1 MRHNLWKTKCPYLN
15 IRQSHYGSCIRVIG
29 DFGNTVVLRNEKAQ
43 QVFYPCR
50 GKQPR
55 ITNYLIML
63 ISDFL
68 LKIGSVGNPVCTRI
82 DLIKNFLDIDTRI
95 FEFNLPSSI
104 IAFSMT
110 KKIPRGV
117 WKRKRK
123 IEPFFTGF
131 HWFSQSRLVG
141 PSVELRLKW
150 IFLYL
155 HKVKRTL
162 CPRLY
167 LSTKLV
173 PAYKSFVY
181 CLQMN
186 VTVWQNFNIFLRVT
200 VFNCSKGLSTKGQLP
215 RPDCLKAD

>member
-29 DFGNTVVLRNEKAQ
+29 DLCNTVVLRNEKAQ
-43 QVFYPCR
+43 EVFYPCR

-82 DLIKNFLDIDTRI
+82 DLINNFLDIDTRI

-104 IAFSMT
+104 IAFSM
-110 KKIPRGV
+110 KKKNSSRRLETQKKNWAV
-117 WKRKRK
+117 
-123 IEPFFTGF
+123 F
-131 HWFSQSRLVG
+131 HWFSQSSLVG

>member
-29 DFGNTVVLRNEKAQ
+29 DFGKAQ
-43 QVFYPCR
+43 LVLYPCR

-104 IAFSMT
+104 IAFSMK
-110 KKIPRGV
+110 KKIPQGV

-131 HWFSQSRLVG
+131 HWFSQSRLGG

-150 IFLYL
+150 IFLSTCTRWNAPCAL
-155 HKVKRTL
+155 GCICQQNWSPHTNHL
-162 CPRLY
+162 CTACKWMWLFGRI
-167 LSTKLV
+167 STSSWGSRFSIVQKDS
-173 PAYKSFVY
+173 P
-181 CLQMN
+181 
-186 VTVWQNFNIFLRVT
+186 
-200 VFNCSKGLSTKGQLP
+200 
-215 RPDCLKAD
+215 LKANYRGPIV